1 MTDNPSADEL
11 DHNSDEMEVSGNGQC
26 GADRPHRGTGSVQT
40 PSTEPI
46 LMDRMVYENVPST
59 GYVGIPLD
67 MLGTRDMIGGPDGAS
82 FVFAEDMDDS
92 VDLGF
97 YDSVM
102 VGSDSIVDQ
111 P

>member
-1 MTDNPSADEL
+1 MDDPSADEL
-11 DHNSDEMEVSGNGQC
+11 DHNSDEMESAVTDNAVQTDPTG
-26 GADRPHRGTGSVQT
+26 GTGPDQT

-92 VDLGF
+92 VDRGF

-102 VGSDSIVDQ
+102 VGSDSICQ